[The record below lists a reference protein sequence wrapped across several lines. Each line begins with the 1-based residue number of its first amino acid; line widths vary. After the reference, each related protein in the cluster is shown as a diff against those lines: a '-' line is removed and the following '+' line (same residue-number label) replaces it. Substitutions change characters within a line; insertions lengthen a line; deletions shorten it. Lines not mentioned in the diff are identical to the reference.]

1 MRAPH
6 NGASSGLFIFMQT
19 NATTSEP
26 SECLLRIVEA
36 APQVSRRYQFF
47 LWSQADLQRW
57 LPHKL
62 LVCGA
67 YHREYRDLV
76 FDVFNSVPI
85 PEAALRGL
93 QSGREP
99 AIMAAIKRWH
109 QRRQQACWLNRD
121 ELPADDPVAEMM
133 VQAGYQQLLVHGM
146 SRPGRPEEIESIF
159 LFGSAEYLQHDQAL
173 AHAEMLLPC
182 LHTTYVRVH
191 TTERQMIGV
200 PGAPSPHAVG
210 AGAGGASRS
219 GGITER
225 EREILLWVRD
235 GLSNQQISEKLGIS
249 ALTVKNHVQKI
260 LRKLGAANRAQAVA
274 KAMSMN
280 ALGAADAGLRLPF
293 GDHQR

>member
-1 MRAPH
+1 
-6 NGASSGLFIFMQT
+6 LFIFMQT

-93 QSGREP
+93 QSAREP
-99 AIMAAIKRWH
+99 AIVAAIKRWH
-109 QRRQQACWLNRD
+109 LRRQQPCWLHRD
-121 ELPADDPVAEMM
+121 ELPAGDPVADMM
-133 VQAGYQQLLVHGM
+133 REAGYQQLLVHGM

-159 LFGSAEYLQHDQAL
+159 LFGSADHVHEDQAL
-173 AHAEMLLPC
+173 THAEMLLPC

-191 TTERQMIGV
+191 TTERQMVGM
-200 PGAPSPHAVG
+200 GNAAGPHV
-210 AGAGGASRS
+210 AGAAMGSTARS

-274 KAMSMN
+274 KAMSLQ
-280 ALGAADAGLRLPF
+280 ALSLPSGGPH
-293 GDHQR
+293 GDRNL

>member
-1 MRAPH
+1 MKP
-6 NGASSGLFIFMQT
+6 

-67 YHREYRDLV
+67 YHRDYRDLV

-93 QSGREP
+93 QAVHEP
-99 AIMAAIKRWH
+99 AIAAAIKRWH
-109 QRRQQACWLNRD
+109 LRRQQPCWLHRD
-121 ELPADDPVAEMM
+121 ELSADDPVGMM
-133 VQAGYQQLLVHGM
+133 MREAGYQQLLVHGM
-146 SRPGRPEEIESIF
+146 SRPGRPEEIESLF
-159 LFGSAEYLQHDQAL
+159 LFGAADHVHDEQAL

-182 LHTTYVRVH
+182 LHSTYLRVH
-191 TTERQMIGV
+191 TTERQMVGMNV
-200 PGAPSPHAVG
+200 AGSTRPGFNG
-210 AGAGGASRS
+210 ADGMPRGAS
-219 GGITER
+219 ITER

-260 LRKLGAANRAQAVA
+260 LRKLNASNRAQAVA
-274 KAMSMN
+274 KAMTMN
-280 ALGAADAGLRLPF
+280 ALGHPASYGAPSD
-293 GDHQR
+293 DQ

>member
-1 MRAPH
+1 MK
-6 NGASSGLFIFMQT
+6 S

-67 YHREYRDLV
+67 YHRDFRDLV

-93 QSGREP
+93 QAVREP
-99 AIMAAIKRWH
+99 AIAAAIKRWH
-109 QRRQQACWLNRD
+109 LRRQQPCWLHRD
-121 ELPADDPVAEMM
+121 ELPPGDPVAEMM
-133 VQAGYQQLLVHGM
+133 RDAGYQQLLVHGM
-146 SRPGRPEEIESIF
+146 SRPGRPDEIESLF
-159 LFGSAEYLQHDQAL
+159 LFGAADHVHDEQAL
-173 AHAEMLLPC
+173 AHADMLLPC

-191 TTERQMIGV
+191 TTERQMIGL
-200 PGAPSPHAVG
+200 GGGS
-210 AGAGGASRS
+210 AGGARMGAGPGTGAAPRS
-219 GGITER
+219 SGITER

-249 ALTVKNHVQKI
+249 ALTVKNHIQKI

-274 KAMSMN
+274 KAMSLQ
-280 ALGAADAGLRLPF
+280 ALAMPSGSGVP
-293 GDHQR
+293 GDRG